1 MVSPLR
7 NTPVAVIKRLQDEPW
22 RFGFFAAVLWLER
35 MEFQRRGRAAFVGVS
50 ATPER
55 EILRFRSAQQLAFA
69 ASDLVRLEKQQSD
82 DRPEDWTLSVS
93 MMGLTGTNGVMPS
106 HYSRQVAEQQRK
118 ADRSEGA
125 REHSRDAALPNFL
138 DLFNHRQISLFY
150 RAWKKYRLEALYTRQ
165 LDSEGSISEDPVTT
179 ALFALIGMA
188 TGRHDR
194 NQALRKRS
202 DFNDDAPLYYAGA
215 FSRSLRSPVTLKNV
229 ISDLFD
235 LPAEVIEFQPQW
247 SQLRPEDQYR
257 MAPPSQSLGK
267 DAALG
272 RDIMIGS
279 KICLYDTRF
288 RIRLGPL
295 TRKQFDQLLPEGN
308 RFRPI
313 TQFIRLY
320 AGVQWDFDIQLV
332 LKKDEVPQTRL
343 GGGGFAG
350 SQLSRN
356 SWSLNQTPETDQDQ
370 VVLVSKEL
378 N

>member
-35 MEFQRRGRAAFVGVS
+35 MEFQQRGRAAFVGIS
-50 ATPER
+50 PTPDR
-55 EILRFRSAQQLAFA
+55 DVLRFRSRQQLAFA
-69 ASDLVRLEKQQSD
+69 ASDLVSVQPRQSPE
-82 DRPEDWTLSVS
+82 RPEEWTLSVS
-93 MMGLTGTNGVMPS
+93 MMGLTGPNGVLPS
-106 HYSRQVAEQQRK
+106 HYSRLVTEQHRK
-118 ADRSEGA
+118 ADRAQDPIE
-125 REHSRDAALPNFL
+125 RSRAASLPDFL

-165 LDSEGSISEDPVTT
+165 LDSHAPTTDDPVTT
-179 ALFALIGMA
+179 VLFALIGFA

-194 NQALRKRS
+194 AQALRNRS
-202 DFNDDAPLYYAGA
+202 DFSDDGPLYYSGA
-215 FSRSLRSPVTLKNV
+215 FSRWPRSPVTLKNV
-229 ISDLFD
+229 VSELFD
-235 LPAEVIEFQPQW
+235 LPVEVIEFQPQW

-257 MAPPSQSLGK
+257 MTPPSQSLGK

-279 KICLYDTRF
+279 RICLYDTRF
-288 RIRLGPL
+288 RVRLGPL
-295 TRKQFDQLLPEGN
+295 TREQFDRLLPEGD

-332 LKKDEVPQTRL
+332 LKAEEVPPTRL
-343 GGGGFAG
+343 GGKGIAG

-356 SWSLNQTPETDQDQ
+356 SWSLNQTPKTDQDQ
-370 VVLVSKEL
+370 VVLICKEL